1 MKNEE
6 RIIELL
12 TEVLT
17 KQDEMATRMDQMDKK
32 IDGLTEEV
40 RKINTRLDRLEKQTA
55 MNSAAIGELRLSVMR
70 LSENEARLQ
79 RLEKH
84 AFGE

>member
-17 KQDEMATRMDQMDKK
+17 KQDQMTKM
-32 IDGLTEEV
+32 IHALTEEV
-40 RKINTRLDRLEKQTA
+40 RTINIRLDRLEKQTA

>member
-17 KQDEMATRMDQMDKK
+17 KQDGMALRIDQMDKK
-32 IDGLTEEV
+32 IDTLTEEV
-40 RKINTRLDRLEKQTA
+40 RTINIRLDRLEKQTA